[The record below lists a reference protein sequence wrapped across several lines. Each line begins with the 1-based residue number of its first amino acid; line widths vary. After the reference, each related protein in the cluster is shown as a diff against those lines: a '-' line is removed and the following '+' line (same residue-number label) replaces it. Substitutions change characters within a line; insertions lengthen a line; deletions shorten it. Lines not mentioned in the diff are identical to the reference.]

1 MLPRL
6 RVLEMAHDERCRG
19 QWRPPAPNHRAAEP
33 FLAPCTCSFQPLATW
48 RLVLLL
54 CLEAGDLEAARW
66 RNRRYR
72 HRLLLRS
79 KVFSRIDEP
88 ILLEIVLLVV
98 ELAIPSIGLEQR
110 FVRAALHNLP
120 ALEHQNLIGAANR
133 RQPVRNYERGPS
145 PAQRP
150 QPVLNLGFALGV

>member
-1 MLPRL
+1 
-6 RVLEMAHDERCRG
+6 MAHDERCQG
-19 QWRPPAPNHRAAEP
+19 HCRPPAPNHRAAEP

-98 ELAIPSIGLEQR
+98 ELPIPPIGFQQLL
-110 FVRAALHNLP
+110 VRASFNDLP
-120 ALEHQNLIGAANR
+120 ALEQKI
-133 RQPVRNYERGPS
+133 
-145 PAQRP
+145 
-150 QPVLNLGFALGV
+150 